1 MSYRN
6 PRQQRYANDPVY
18 REKVL
23 VRNRET
29 RKRLKEQQKQR
40 HRVRLA
46 TDPEYRKEQKMR
58 GRAEALKSHYGITL
72 EQYDALLEEQ
82 GGVCAICG
90 ERPEKHL
97 CVDHCHETGTVRGLL
112 CKRCNFGLGYY
123 KDDLRRTMGASAYLR
138 RAQLRL
144 AARKDGVSISDL
156 LRCRAD

>member
-1 MSYRN
+1 MSYRD
-6 PRQQRYANDPVY
+6 PRQKRYAKDPVY

-23 VRNRET
+23 VRNRDA
-29 RKRLKEQQKQR
+29 RKRLKEQRTHR
-40 HRVRLA
+40 HRLRFT
-46 TDPEYRKEQKMR
+46 TDPEYRQQRKTRE
-58 GRAEALKSHYGITL
+58 RAKALKSHYGMSL

-112 CKRCNFGLGYY
+112 CRRCNFGLGYY

-138 RAQLRL
+138 RAQLRR
-144 AARKDGVSISDL
+144 AAGEDGFPLSEL
-156 LRCRAD
+156 LR